1 MSRPEAKPKQKP
13 KKTKGESE
21 MTVDKLRSID
31 ELNTEVNEEMKRLG
45 LDFDINTDGKSV
57 LEDAPK
63 DKSVIRKG
71 RKDKDSKTEQD
82 LLWQQFLKLNLSK
95 HDATK
100 AQSSSK
106 TSSHKGKNVG
116 TKSQKVVLF
125 PESTGIGNSF

>member
-1 MSRPEAKPKQKP
+1 
-13 KKTKGESE
+13 
-21 MTVDKLRSID
+21 
-31 ELNTEVNEEMKRLG
+31 MKRLG
-45 LDFDINTDGKSV
+45 LDFDINTDGNKGNNKINGKSV

-106 TSSHKGKNVG
+106 TSSHKGKTWELNLRRWYYFLNPQG
-116 TKSQKVVLF
+116 
-125 PESTGIGNSF
+125 